1 MLHENPTKEMEKIE
15 KKNKRDDINIVKYQ
29 PLIYIINPFLLVIL
43 LMPVHLHPHF
53 HSRFE

>member
-53 HSRFE
+53 HSRFD